1 MNIEFEGTFYL
12 LATSYKH
19 LKLKKDESV
28 RELSKSEWEI
38 EKTDKNEYK
47 ISIAPQPTPVRVID
61 LSGKPISGVQIKG
74 GLIPAQTDDNGRADV
89 LLFGK
94 QGESMSLTFTHSFL
108 SKPESK
114 IVSNQK
120 PEQIVSLPI
129 LRTIGTKSI

>member
-114 IVSNQK
+114 IVSNQT